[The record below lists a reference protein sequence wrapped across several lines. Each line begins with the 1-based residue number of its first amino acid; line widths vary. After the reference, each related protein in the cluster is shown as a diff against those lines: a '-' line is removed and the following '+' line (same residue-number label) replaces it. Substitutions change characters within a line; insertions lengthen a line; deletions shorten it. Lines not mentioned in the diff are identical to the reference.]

1 MIETE
6 IAVVG
11 SGPAGATTALLLARR
26 GHQVVVLDRT
36 RFPRDKACGEGLM
49 PPGVAVL
56 RRLGLYE
63 AVIATGAQPLGGV
76 TYRHLGQGP
85 AAHASFPNPP
95 MGDQTSG
102 LGIRRTTFDAVLVD
116 ALRRE
121 PNIRLLEGERATG
134 LVRDGSGAITGVT
147 TADDVVHA
155 PVVVGAD
162 GLHSSVR
169 SWGGLA
175 TPEGPGGRY
184 GLAGHWRLDTE
195 GRDDIRVTFCA
206 GHEWYEAPVGPNL
219 LLLSVLVGP
228 SGPRI
233 NARTY
238 EMAAR
243 AAIASVRD
251 TELVA
256 GPLGAAQFEQR
267 TRAVAVG
274 GLFLVGDAAGYDDP
288 TTGDGLAIGMLLAE
302 RLALRLHQAHSGEI
316 SEAEAGRRYRADH
329 ARLVRDRRRLTRLA
343 LVMARRPWLSRRAI
357 AHAAADPRALGKLL
371 GINCGYQ
378 TFAALTPRDWLSL
391 AGIGWLRLPG
401 RGTNR
406 GTPRNAAR

>member
-1 MIETE
+1 VIETE

-49 PPGVAVL
+49 PPGVALL
-56 RRLGLYE
+56 RRLGLYQ
-63 AVIATGAQPLGGV
+63 AVVATGARPLLGV
-76 TYRHLGQGP
+76 TYRHQGNGP
-85 AAHASFPNPP
+85 AANASFPHPP
-95 MGDQTSG
+95 AGDQQSG

-134 LVRDGSGAITGVT
+134 LVRDRSGAVNGVST
-147 TADDVVHA
+147 RGDVVRA
-155 PVVVGAD
+155 AVVVGAD

-175 TPEGPGGRY
+175 TPVGARGRY
-184 GLAGHWRLDTE
+184 GLAGHWRFDTQ
-195 GRDDIRVTFCA
+195 GRDDIKVTFCA
-206 GHEWYEAPVGPNL
+206 GHEWYEAPVGPDL
-219 LLLSVLVGP
+219 LLLSVLTGP

-238 EMAAR
+238 ETAAR
-243 AAIASVRD
+243 HAVSAVRGA
-251 TELVA
+251 ELLA

-267 TRAVAVG
+267 ARAVADG

-288 TTGDGLAIGMLLAE
+288 TTGDGIALGMLLAE
-302 RLALRLHQAHSGEI
+302 RLAVRIHQTCSGEI
-316 SEAEAGRRYRADH
+316 SGAAAVRRYRADH
-329 ARLVRDRRRLTRLA
+329 ARLVRDRQRLTRLA
-343 LVMARRPWLSRRAI
+343 LVMARTPWLSRRAI
-357 AHAAADPRALGKLL
+357 AHAATDPRALRKLL

-391 AGIGWLRLPG
+391 AGI
-401 RGTNR
+401 
-406 GTPRNAAR
+406 